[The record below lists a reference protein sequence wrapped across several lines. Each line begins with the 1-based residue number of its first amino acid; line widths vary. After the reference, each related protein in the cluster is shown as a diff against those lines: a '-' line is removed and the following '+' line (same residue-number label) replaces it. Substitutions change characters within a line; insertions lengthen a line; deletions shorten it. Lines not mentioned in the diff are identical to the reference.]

1 MEININEIA
10 SAKIKTM
17 EESGEIRKRI
27 EDGVEKTVNEAIDSA
42 CKDYKFRSG
51 ISESISNL
59 LGEVAKEVNFSAYAN
74 FLRDRMNEQIEM
86 HVKNDMINL
95 MRDSF
100 EKMYFTVPEDIKL
113 SDILNK
119 YKEYI
124 EDHLDSDDKKEWG
137 HIEFSYEIEYSSF
150 IRIKAGSPK
159 PKSYG
164 RYDKW
169 IEITLFKPRSEEKAT
184 ISYIRFDGNDFKTC
198 MDFGKLSEFEI
209 LMFNLMF
216 TRKEIEVDIDEDF
229 CFDAYFDEEEYYD

>member
-51 ISESISNL
+51 ISENISSI
-59 LGEVAKEVNFSAYAN
+59 LGEVAKDVNFSAYAN
-74 FLRDRMNEQIEM
+74 FLRDRMNEQIDK
-86 HVKNDMINL
+86 HVKSDMINL

-137 HIEFSYEIEYSSF
+137 HIDFSYEREYSSF
-150 IRIKAGSPK
+150 IKIKAGSPK
-159 PKSYG
+159 SKSYD
-164 RYDKW
+164 RYDKG
-169 IEITLFKPRSEEKAT
+169 IEINLFKRRSEEKAT
-184 ISYIRFDGNDFKTC
+184 ISWIRFDGNDFKTC
-198 MDFGKLSEFEI
+198 MDLGELSEFEI

-216 TRKEIEVDIDEDF
+216 TRKKIEVDIDEDF
-229 CFDAYFDEEEYYD
+229 CFDAYFDEEEY

>member
-10 SAKIKTM
+10 SAKIKMM

-27 EDGVEKTVNEAIDSA
+27 QDGVEKTVNEAIDSA

-51 ISESISNL
+51 ISESISNI

-74 FLRDRMNEQIEM
+74 FLRDRMNEQIEK

-100 EKMYFTVPEDIKL
+100 EKMYFNIPEDIKL
-113 SDILNK
+113 SDILAK

-124 EDHLDSDDKKEWG
+124 ENHLDSDDKKEWG
-137 HIEFSYEIEYSSF
+137 RIDLSFETEYSCF
-150 IRIKAGSPK
+150 IKIRAGRPNT
-159 PKSYG
+159 KSYDSYYKG
-164 RYDKW
+164 FEISIYKSSNENKGTITW
-169 IEITLFKPRSEEKAT
+169 IRC
-184 ISYIRFDGNDFKTC
+184 DGNDFRTS
-198 MDFGKLSEFEI
+198 MNLGQLSSFEI
-209 LMFNLMF
+209 LIFNLMF

-229 CFDAYFDEEEYYD
+229 CFDTDFEENDY

>member
-10 SAKIKTM
+10 SAKIKMM

-27 EDGVEKTVNEAIDSA
+27 QDGVEKTVNEAIDSA

-51 ISESISNL
+51 ISESISNI

-74 FLRDRMNEQIEM
+74 FLRDRMNEQIEK
-86 HVKNDMINL
+86 HVKDDMINL

-100 EKMYFTVPEDIKL
+100 EKTYFNIPEDIKL
-113 SDILNK
+113 SDILAK

-137 HIEFSYEIEYSSF
+137 RIDFSFETEYSSF
-150 IRIKAGSPK
+150 IKIRAGNPNA
-159 PKSYG
+159 KSYDG
-164 RYDKW
+164 YYKGL
-169 IEITLFKPRSEEKAT
+169 EISIYKPSNENKGTIIFIRS
-184 ISYIRFDGNDFKTC
+184 DGNDFRTS
-198 MDFGKLSEFEI
+198 MNLGRLSSFEV

-229 CFDAYFDEEEYYD
+229 CFDTYFEEDDY